1 MSENGLVA
9 FEPFCPIILSADP
22 PFSPAQLFADPGVA
36 RLGVAFED
44 LDLAGSPVLYD
55 LYSSSGTGGGTA
67 RYTSIVWQ
75 SAVQVGGPG
84 PLDAQMVM
92 SADSK
97 RIWLLYRSS
106 EPQGTVGLAPGSLA
120 PPAAIDLSN
129 LSCDGT

>member
-1 MSENGLVA
+1 MPEETGFLQDLHTV
-9 FEPFCPIILSADP
+9 
-22 PFSPAQLFADPGVA
+22 SPA
-36 RLGVAFED
+36 LG
-44 LDLAGSPVLYD
+44 GN
-55 LYSSSGTGGGTA
+55 GTGGGTA